1 MSEAEVVHFRQCSLC
16 EGMCGLRVHVRGD
29 RITKIRPDPDDVWSH
44 GYACPKGT
52 SLGALHHDP
61 DRLRTPLIKRDGEF
75 VEASFEEA
83 YAECER
89 LLHGVIERHGKP
101 AVTAFIGNPA
111 GHSFSLS
118 RYLGAFMAFSGL
130 DPIYS
135 SGTVDQWPKN
145 LSSALMYGGMWK
157 IPTADIDR
165 TDFLVIQG
173 ANPHASQGSLMCAP
187 DFLGRMD
194 ALHARGGKTV
204 VIDPRRTGT
213 AERATEWLAIQPG
226 TDALLLLAVL
236 HVLFDEGL
244 THTEAL
250 EAHLEGLERVEALAS
265 EWAPERVAAACRMD
279 AGDIRRLA
287 REFAGAER
295 AAWYARIGTCNQEF
309 GTLASWLVDVV
320 NIVAGHFDRPGGLMF
335 SRPAAWG
342 STSLPDPQWAAGFE
356 FGRFRSRV
364 RGAPEVLGQFPLSC
378 LAEEIAT
385 PGEGQLKALITIAGN
400 PVLSA
405 PGGDVLDAALPGL
418 ECMISVDCYLNE
430 TTRHAD
436 VILPGPSPFEE
447 PHYDD
452 LMWGWAV
459 RNAARYSAPIFER
472 DAQMRSEWE
481 TLIALGLLCAGQ
493 KAADIDVHAV
503 DRLYFAGI
511 VGLVC
516 GLEASP
522 VFGRDPGE
530 IVAATRGAGP
540 ERLLEFQLRS
550 GPYGDAYGAN
560 PGGLTLEKVKAAE
573 HGLDIGGLEPR
584 LPEVLETPS
593 GRIELAP
600 SYIVADLDRLR
611 ARLARAPGLVLVS
624 RRHVR
629 SKNSWLHNLPPLVS
643 GRDRC
648 TLLVHPDDASRS
660 GVRDGGLARVVSD
673 AGALEVRAE
682 VSDEMMPGVV
692 CLPHGWGHDKP
703 GTRLAVASN
712 HAGVCNNV
720 LAPAHFVDAISGNAA
735 VNGIP
740 VRIESVSEG

>member
-1 MSEAEVVHFRQCSLC
+1 MSETETVHLRQCPLC
-16 EGMCGLRVHVRGD
+16 EGMCGLRVHVEGD
-29 RITKIRPDPDDVWSH
+29 RVTKIRPDEDDVWSR
-44 GYACPKGT
+44 GYVCPKGAT
-52 SLGALHHDP
+52 LGALHHDP
-61 DRLRTPLIKRDGEF
+61 DRIRTPLIKRDGVF
-75 VEASFEEA
+75 VEATFEEA

-111 GHSFSLS
+111 GHNFSLS

-187 DFLGRMD
+187 DFLGRMA
-194 ALHARGGKTV
+194 ALHARGGKSV

-213 AERATEWLAIQPG
+213 AERATEWLPIQPG

-244 THTEAL
+244 TDTARL
-250 EAHLEGLERVEALAS
+250 EPHLEGLERLPAIAA
-265 EWAPERVAAACRMD
+265 EWTPERVAPACRMAAD
-279 AGDIRRLA
+279 DIRRLA
-287 REFAGAER
+287 REFAGAEK
-295 AAWYARIGTCNQEF
+295 AAWYARIGTCTQEF

-320 NIVAGHFDRPGGLMF
+320 NIVAGHFDRPGGMMF
-335 SRPAAWG
+335 ASPAAWG
-342 STSLPDPQWAAGFE
+342 STTLPDPQWVNGFE
-356 FGRFRSRV
+356 LGRFRSRV
-364 RGAPEVLGQFPLSC
+364 RGAPEVLGQFPASC

-385 PGEGQLKALITIAGN
+385 PGEGQLRGLITIAGN
-400 PVLSA
+400 PVISVPDA
-405 PGGDVLDAALPGL
+405 GALDAALPGL

-436 VILPGPSPFEE
+436 VILPGLSPFEE

-459 RNAARYSAPIFER
+459 RNAARYSPPIFDMAEG
-472 DAQMRSEWE
+472 MRPEWQ
-481 TLIALGLLCAGQ
+481 TLIMLGLLCAGQ
-493 KAADIDVHAV
+493 KAADVDVHAV
-503 DRLYFAGI
+503 DQLYFAGI
-511 VGLVC
+511 TGVVC
-516 GLEASP
+516 GLEGSP
-522 VFGRDPGE
+522 VHGRDPGE
-530 IVAATRGAGP
+530 IVAATSGSGP
-540 ERLLEFQLRS
+540 ERLLELQIRS
-550 GPYGDAYGAN
+550 GPYGDAYGTR
-560 PGGLTLEKVKAAE
+560 PGGLTLEKVKAAR
-573 HGLDIGGLEPR
+573 HGLDIGPLEPR

-600 SYIVADLDRLR
+600 DAIVADLARLR
-611 ARLARAPGLVLVS
+611 ERQGRDDGLVLVS

-629 SKNSWLHNLPPLVS
+629 SKNSWMHNLEPLVT

-648 TLLVHPDDASRS
+648 TLLIHPEDAARL
-660 GVRDGGLARVVSD
+660 GIEDGAPAKVGSD
-673 AGALEVRAE
+673 AGELEVPAE

-703 GTRLAVASN
+703 DTRLSVASR

-720 LAPAHFVDAISGNAA
+720 LAPGAFVDAVSGNAA

-740 VRIESVSEG
+740 VQVAPA

>member
-1 MSEAEVVHFRQCSLC
+1 MSDGETVHLRQCTLC
-16 EGMCGLRVHVRGD
+16 EGMCGLRVHVEGD
-29 RITKIRPDPDDVWSH
+29 RITKIRPDAEDVWSR

-52 SLGALHHDP
+52 SLAAFHHDP
-61 DRLRTPLIKRDGEF
+61 DRLRTPLIKRDGVF
-75 VEASFEEA
+75 VEATFDEA
-83 YAECER
+83 FAECER
-89 LLHGVIERHGKP
+89 LIHGVVERHGKP
-101 AVTAFIGNPA
+101 AMTAFIGNPA
-111 GHSFSLS
+111 GHNFSIS
-118 RYLGAFMAFSGL
+118 RYVGAFMAFSGL

-145 LSSALMYGGMWK
+145 VSSALMYGGMWK

-194 ALHARGGKTV
+194 ALHARGGRSV

-213 AERATEWLAIQPG
+213 ADRATEWLAIQPG

-236 HVLFDEGL
+236 NVLFDEGL
-244 THTEAL
+244 THTDAL
-250 EAHLEGLERVEALAS
+250 EPHLEGLERLPGLAA
-265 EWAPERVAAACRMD
+265 EWTPERVAPTCRMEAD
-279 AGDIRRLA
+279 DIRRLA
-287 REFAGAER
+287 RDFAGAER

-320 NIVAGHFDRPGGLMF
+320 NIVAGHFDRAGGLMF
-335 SRPAAWG
+335 STPVAWG
-342 STSLPDPQWAAGFE
+342 STTLPDPQWAEGYA
-356 FGRFRSRV
+356 FGRSRSRV

-378 LAEEIAT
+378 LAEEIST
-385 PGEGQLKALITIAGN
+385 PGDGQLKGLVTIAGN

-405 PGGDVLDAALPGL
+405 PGGDVLDEALPGL
-418 ECMISVDCYLNE
+418 ECMISVDCYVNE

-436 VILPGPSPFEE
+436 VILPGSSPFEE

-459 RNAARYSAPIFER
+459 RNAARYSPPIFES
-472 DAQMRSEWE
+472 AEGMRPEWQ
-481 TLIALGLLCAGQ
+481 TLIMLGLLCAGQ
-493 KAADIDVHAV
+493 KAADVDVHAV
-503 DRLYFAGI
+503 DQLYFAGI
-511 VGLVC
+511 TGVVC
-516 GLEASP
+516 GLEGSP
-522 VFGRDPGE
+522 IYGRDPGE
-530 IVAATRGAGP
+530 IVAASTGSGP
-540 ERLLEFQLRS
+540 ERLLELQIRS

-560 PGGLTLEKVKAAE
+560 PEGLTLERVKAAR
-573 HGLDIGGLEPR
+573 HGLDIGPLVPR
-584 LPEVLETPS
+584 LPDVLETPS

-600 SYIVADLDRLR
+600 EYIVADLGRLR
-611 ARLARAPGLVLVS
+611 ARIGREDGPVLVS

-629 SKNSWLHNLPPLVS
+629 SKNSWMHNLPPLVS

-648 TLLVHPDDASRS
+648 TLILHPDDASRW
-660 GVRDGGLARVVSD
+660 GIEDGAMARVESD
-673 AGALEVRAE
+673 AGVLDVRAE
-682 VSDEMMPGVV
+682 VSQEMMPGVV

-703 GTRLAVASN
+703 DTKLSVASQ

-720 LAPAHFVDAISGNAA
+720 LAPGAFVDAISGNAA

-740 VRIESVSEG
+740 VRVGPAS

>member
-1 MSEAEVVHFRQCSLC
+1 MSENVHLRQCTLC
-16 EGMCGLRVHVRGD
+16 EGMCGLRVTVDGD
-29 RITKIRPDPDDVWSH
+29 QITKIRPDPDDVWSK
-44 GYACPKGT
+44 GYACPKGA
-52 SLGALHHDP
+52 SLAAFHHDP
-61 DRLRTPLIKRDGEF
+61 DRLRTPLIKRDGVF
-75 VEASFEEA
+75 VEATFEEA

-89 LLHGVIERHGKP
+89 LLHGVIERHGKS
-101 AVTAFIGNPA
+101 ALTAFVGNPS
-111 GHSFSLS
+111 GHNFSLS
-118 RYLGAFMAFSGL
+118 RYIGAFMAFSAL

-194 ALHARGGKTV
+194 ALHARGGHSI

-213 AERATEWLAIQPG
+213 ADRASEWLPIQPG

-244 THTEAL
+244 TQTEAL
-250 EAHLEGLERVEALAS
+250 EPHLSGLEQVAELVREWTPERVEADCRI
-265 EWAPERVAAACRMD
+265 EAAE
-279 AGDIRRLA
+279 IRRLA
-287 REFAGAER
+287 RAFAGAEK
-295 AAWYARIGTCNQEF
+295 AAWYARIGTCTQEF

-320 NIVAGHFDRPGGLMF
+320 NIVAGHFDRPGGMMF
-335 SRPAAWG
+335 ANPVAWG
-342 STSLPDPQWAAGFE
+342 STTLPDPQWADGFA
-356 FGRFRSRV
+356 FGRSHSRV
-364 RGAPEVLGQFPLSC
+364 RGVPEVLGQYPASC

-385 PGEGQLKALITIAGN
+385 PGDGQLRGLITIAGN
-400 PVLSA
+400 PAISVPDA
-405 PGGDVLDAALPGL
+405 AALDAALPGL
-418 ECMISVDCYLNE
+418 EAMISVDCYVNE

-459 RNAARYSAPIFER
+459 RNAARYSAPIFEMA
-472 DAQMRSEWE
+472 DDMRPEWQ
-481 TLIALGLLCAGQ
+481 TLIMLGLLCAGQ

-503 DRLYFAGI
+503 DQLYFAGI
-511 VGLVC
+511 TGVVC
-516 GLEASP
+516 GLEGGP
-522 VFGRDPGE
+522 LEGRDPGE
-530 IVAATRGAGP
+530 IVAATSGVGP
-540 ERLLEFQLRS
+540 ERLLELQIRS
-550 GPYGDAYGAN
+550 GPYGDAYGAK
-560 PGGLTLEKVKAAE
+560 PEGLTLEQVKAAE
-573 HGLDIGGLEPR
+573 HGLDIGALEPR
-584 LPEVLETPS
+584 VPEVLETPS

-600 SYIVADLDRLR
+600 EFIVADLE
-611 ARLARAPGLVLVS
+611 RLAAREGRDDGLVLVS

-629 SKNSWLHNLPPLVS
+629 SKNSWMHNLGPLMT
-643 GRDRC
+643 GKDRC
-648 TLLVHPDDASRS
+648 TLLVHPDDASRL
-660 GVRDGGLARVVSD
+660 GIEAGAHARVSSL
-673 AGALEVRAE
+673 AGAIEAPVE

-703 GTRLAVASN
+703 DTRMAVASE

-720 LAPAHFVDAISGNAA
+720 IAPGEFVDSLSNNAA

-740 VRIESVSEG
+740 VRVEPV